1 MRDLFL
7 RFCRWALRLLGI
19 SGAISCDNVIQSPDM
34 YGCPPAPEYGVPV
47 MEFRMKGKVVD
58 SQSEQPIK
66 GIAVTRINE
75 ETSQE
80 SVDTVWTADNGEFIC
95 QGEDWPSESMIL
107 KFTDVD
113 GGENLGEFMEK
124 EVKVKL
130 TREEGS
136 QNGWFTGIYISD
148 DILVKLDPEPELTPE
163 YGVAYSEYSAK
174 ENAK

>member
-7 RFCRWALRLLGI
+7 RFCRWALPLLGI
-19 SGAISCDNVIQSPDM
+19 SGVISCDNVIQSPDM

-58 SQSEQPIK
+58 SQSEQPI
-66 GIAVTRINE
+66 
-75 ETSQE
+75 
-80 SVDTVWTADNGEFIC
+80 NGEFIC
-95 QGEDWPSESMIL
+95 QGEDETSESMIL

-113 GGENLGEFMEK
+113 GQENLGEFMEK

-136 QNGWFTGIYISD
+136 ENGWFTGIYISD
-148 DILVKLDPEPELTPE
+148 DVLVKLDTEPEVTPE
-163 YGVAYSEYSAK
+163 YGLPYSEYSAK

>member
-1 MRDLFL
+1 
-7 RFCRWALRLLGI
+7 
-19 SGAISCDNVIQSPDM
+19 M

-58 SQSEQPIK
+58 SQSEQPI
-66 GIAVTRINE
+66 
-75 ETSQE
+75 
-80 SVDTVWTADNGEFIC
+80 NGEFIC
-95 QGEDWPSESMIL
+95 QGEDETSESMIL

-113 GGENLGEFMEK
+113 GQENLGEFMEK

-136 QNGWFTGIYISD
+136 ENGWFTGIYISD
-148 DILVKLDPEPELTPE
+148 DVLVKLDTEPEVTPE
-163 YGVAYSEYSAK
+163 YGLPYSEYSAK

>member
-7 RFCRWALRLLGI
+7 RFCRWALPLLGI
-19 SGAISCDNVIQSPDM
+19 SGVISCDNVIQSPDM

-75 ETSQE
+75 LTSQE
-80 SVDTVWTADNGEFIC
+80 SVDTVWTAENGEFIC
-95 QGEDWPSESMIL
+95 QGEDETSESMIL

-113 GGENLGEFMEK
+113 GSENGEYSVEQVEVSLVLK
-124 EVKVKL
+124 E
-130 TREEGS
+130 ES
-136 QNGWFTGIYISD
+136 QDGWMVGIYAAD
-148 DILVKLDPEPELTPE
+148 DVQVELDQVTTTE
-163 YGVAYSEYSAK
+163 K
-174 ENAK
+174 

>member
-7 RFCRWALRLLGI
+7 RFCRWALPLLGI
-19 SGAISCDNVIQSPDM
+19 SGVISCDNVIQSPDM
-34 YGCPPAPEYGVPV
+34 YGCSPAPEYGVPV

-58 SQSEQPIK
+58 SQSEQPI
-66 GIAVTRINE
+66 
-75 ETSQE
+75 
-80 SVDTVWTADNGEFIC
+80 NGEFIC
-95 QGEDWPSESMIL
+95 QGEDETSESMIL

-113 GGENLGEFMEK
+113 GQENLGEFMEK

-136 QNGWFTGIYISD
+136 ENGWFTGIYISD
-148 DILVKLDPEPELTPE
+148 DVLVKLDTEPEVTPE
-163 YGVAYSEYSAK
+163 YGLPYSEYSAK

>member
-7 RFCRWALRLLGI
+7 RLCRWALPLLGI
-19 SGAISCDNVIQSPDM
+19 SGAISCDNVIQTYDM
-34 YGCPPAPEYGVPV
+34 YGCPPAEYGVPT

-58 SQSEQPIK
+58 SESDQPVK

-75 ETSQE
+75 NTSIE
-80 SVDTVWTADNGEFIC
+80 STDTVWTAENGEFFY
-95 QGEDWPSESMIL
+95 QGTDFPSESMIL

-113 GGENLGEFMEK
+113 GVENHGMFHNK

-136 QNGWFTGIYISD
+136 QEGWFTGVYISD
-148 DILVKLDPEPELTPE
+148 DVLVKLDAYPAPE
-163 YGVAYSEYSAK
+163 YGLPYSEYSAK
-174 ENAK
+174 KNAE